1 MLKNLFD
8 KRILKIFH
16 PSLFVFG
23 MTRKIFR
30 NIRKTST
37 SAVETSCPRL

>member
-8 KRILKIFH
+8 RRILKIFH
-16 PSLFVFG
+16 PSHFVFG
-23 MTRKIFR
+23 MIRKIFR

-37 SAVETSCPRL
+37 TAGATSCPRL